1 MSHSYER
8 TDFVIT
14 FLLDQ
19 LTCKNHNCKR
29 LNVIFIALSPRS
41 PPTPPTLWVDCI
53 NDYMYKEYPH
63 SLLTIVPKCQVPAK
77 SCMLCLRI
85 GKSCLI
91 TALQRY
97 WFAFF
102 CCRNMSSSLV
112 DKCIIILDYIM
123 LLCAYNYKVNTLY
136 IDVCSINY

>member
-1 MSHSYER
+1 MALMYIHVWNSIKIKFSSKTAYLCIVTCRHHFFFYLDPPSTPKCH

-91 TALQRY
+91 
-97 WFAFF
+97 
-102 CCRNMSSSLV
+102 
-112 DKCIIILDYIM
+112 I
-123 LLCAYNYKVNTLY
+123 
-136 IDVCSINY
+136 

>member
-1 MSHSYER
+1 MALMYIHVWNSIKIKFSSKTAYLCIVTCRHHFFFTWIPPPPLNVTQLWTHRLRYHL
-8 TDFVIT
+8 F
-14 FLLDQ
+14 LDQ

-91 TALQRY
+91 I
-97 WFAFF
+97 W
-102 CCRNMSSSLV
+102 
-112 DKCIIILDYIM
+112 
-123 LLCAYNYKVNTLY
+123 
-136 IDVCSINY
+136 